1 MDQVTFFLRGLG
13 RFVGSVDSLAK
24 SQNFQTN
31 NQLLKLM
38 PGLAKQIFGSTVGGW
53 PNWPVVLSSRTRRI
67 RTAIK
72 LLHYP
77 LKKQ

>member
-1 MDQVTFFLRGLG
+1 MGKLLSHVGRTILMDQVTFFLRGLG

-31 NQLLKLM
+31 NQLLKLR

-53 PNWPVVLSSRTRRI
+53 HNWTNFFL
-67 RTAIK
+67 
-72 LLHYP
+72 
-77 LKKQ
+77 